1 MIRARLAFC
10 ALIFCAAI
18 FSAHA
23 ATSDW
28 PQWRGPSQTG
38 HVPDGVPVPATLPAE
53 CKTVWKIPVGEGFA
67 SPVVAGGKVFWL
79 DNKEAHEVAHAA
91 DAATGKEIWNTVIFE
106 SHRDGFG
113 IGPRCTPVVDGKFV
127 FVQSCKG
134 EFQCLNVDDG
144 KKIWS
149 KNFVTDFGAIYIGE
163 KGMAAGASRHGNN
176 GAPVVDGENILV
188 QVGSPKDACIVCFK
202 KATGD
207 VVWKSQPD
215 QSAYAPPVIA
225 TIAGVK
231 QIVSFTIEGV
241 IGLDVKDGKL
251 LWRVPLKTTYG
262 RHVTTPVIVDDLV
275 VVASHMIGLVGTRIV
290 KDGSGLKAEN
300 AWTNKDMKIN
310 FSSPVAVG
318 NFLYGLG
325 PAKNVVCIDLK
336 TGSVVWEKTGNINS
350 APDKAFAGFLVFGK
364 NILMLNDSGQLI
376 LFAADPKE
384 YKEMGRVQVCGNNW
398 CNPAY
403 SDGKLYLRDAKELW
417 CVEIGK

>member
-1 MIRARLAFC
+1 MISLRP
-10 ALIFCAAI
+10 ALVAVVLFASI
-18 FSAHA
+18 FSVA
-23 ATSDW
+23 ASDW
-28 PQWRGPSQTG
+28 PQWRGPDQTG
-38 HVPDGVPVPATLPAE
+38 HVPAGVAVPASLPAE
-53 CKTVWKIPVGEGFA
+53 LKPVWKIPIGEGFA
-67 SPVVAGGKVFWL
+67 SPVVSGGKVFWL
-79 DNKEAHEVAHAA
+79 DNKEAKEVADAA
-91 DAATGKEIWNTVIFE
+91 DAATGNEVWKTVIFD

-113 IGPRCTPVVDGKFV
+113 IGPRCTPTVDGKLV

-134 EFQCLNVDDG
+134 EFQCLNAVDG

-176 GAPVVDGENILV
+176 GAPVVDGENIIV
-188 QVGSPKDACIVCFK
+188 QVGSPKEASVVAFK

-207 VVWKSQPD
+207 VVWKSQND
-215 QSAYAPPVIA
+215 QSAYAPPVVA
-225 TIAGVK
+225 TIAGIK
-231 QIVSFTIEGV
+231 QVVSFTIDGV
-241 IGLDVKDGKL
+241 IGLDAKDGKL

-275 VVASHMIGLVGTRIV
+275 LVASHMVGLVCTRIV
-290 KDGSGLKAEN
+290 KDGSGLKATE
-300 AWTNKDMKIN
+300 AWTNKEMKIN

-318 NFLYGLG
+318 NFLYALG

-336 TGSVVWEKTGNINS
+336 TGQPVWEKLGCINS
-350 APDKAFAGFLVFGK
+350 APDKAFAGFLVFDR

-384 YKEMGRVQVCGNNW
+384 YKEISRVQVCGFNW
-398 CNPAY
+398 CNPAFA
-403 SDGKLYLRDAKELW
+403 DGKLYLRDGKELQ